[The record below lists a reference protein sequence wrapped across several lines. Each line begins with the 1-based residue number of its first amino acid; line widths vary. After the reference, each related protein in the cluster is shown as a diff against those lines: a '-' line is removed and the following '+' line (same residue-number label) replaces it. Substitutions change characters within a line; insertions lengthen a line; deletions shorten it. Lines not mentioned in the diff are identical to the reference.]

1 MTDQPDPVTDPML
14 DGIDEGRRLIR
25 LGGDNGLSLA
35 DRLAERFH
43 RLTWRTPLHAL
54 RLKGRY
60 PLKLIAVPEDPVLGD
75 IPRGTMLLEGL
86 LSFRGEVR
94 DIETLDLAKPLPGPF
109 ADYFHSFAW
118 LRDLSTVATRARGA
132 PIAEYLMGLWLTA
145 YADTPGGIAWR
156 PDLWGRR
163 ILFWTAHAPLILSSA
178 DPGLPL
184 RRC

>member
-1 MTDQPDPVTDPML
+1 MTDQPDSVTDPVL

-60 PLKLIAVPEDPVLGD
+60 PLKLIAVPEDPGLGD

-86 LSFRGEVR
+86 L
-94 DIETLDLAKPLPGPF
+94 
-109 ADYFHSFAW
+109 
-118 LRDLSTVATRARGA
+118 
-132 PIAEYLMGLWLTA
+132 
-145 YADTPGGIAWR
+145 
-156 PDLWGRR
+156 
-163 ILFWTAHAPLILSSA
+163 
-178 DPGLPL
+178 
-184 RRC
+184 